1 MLIKDLS
8 FKYND
13 KIIFDH
19 LSLELNSDITCLMGD
34 SGIGKTTLLKLI
46 GGLLE
51 IQDGQ
56 IIKEQQNPS
65 FMFQEDRLL
74 KWLNVKENLMLV
86 STDENKIDYLLK
98 ELDLNPNDKISKLS
112 GGMARRVSLI
122 RALVFD
128 SDLLLL
134 DEPFKG
140 MDENL
145 MKKVAKII
153 KDENKKTIISSHS
166 LFEAEILNAEIVRI

>member
-19 LSLELNSDITCLMGD
+19 LSLELNSNITCLMGD

-74 KWLNVKENLMLV
+74 KWLNVKENLLFV
-86 STDENKIDYLLK
+86 SKDENKIDYLLK
-98 ELDLNPNDKISKLS
+98 ELDLNPNDKISELS
-112 GGMARRVSLI
+112 GGMARRLSLI

-145 MKKVAKII
+145 IKKVAKII

>member
-74 KWLNVKENLMLV
+74 KWLNVKENLLLV
-86 STDENKIDYLLK
+86 SKDENKIDYLLK
-98 ELDLNPNDKISKLS
+98 ELDLNPNDKITELS
-112 GGMARRVSLI
+112 GGMARRLSLI

-145 MKKVAKII
+145 IKKVAKII

>member
-1 MLIKDLS
+1 MIIKDLS

-19 LSLELNSDITCLMGD
+19 LSLELNNDITCLMGD
-34 SGIGKTTLLKLI
+34 SGVGKTTLLKLI

-56 IIKEQQNPS
+56 IINEHQKAS

-86 STDENKIDYLLK
+86 STDENRIDYLLK
-98 ELDLNPNDKISKLS
+98 ELDLNPNDKISELS

-128 SDLLLL
+128 SNLLLL

-145 MKKVAKII
+145 IKKVAKII

-166 LFEAEILNAEIVRI
+166 LFEAEILDAEIVRI